1 MKTNNVTG
9 ILRDKYSDQFADWL
23 VKLGYT
29 HCFYLGG
36 GNVMHLLESASHRFK
51 CVPFVHEIGAAIA
64 ADYFNEISE
73 GNEKAFVLV
82 TAGPAL
88 TNVVTSIASAWVDG
102 RELLIIGGQAKVS
115 DLSKGKYRQIGF
127 QEIDGVGICRSIT
140 KKSFRI
146 DKPISF
152 ARLNSLTNLTRSG
165 RKGPVFLE
173 FCIDISA
180 MPRQKE
186 SSDFGKSILA
196 LKTPRYKPNLKIK
209 KIVNELKQSKRPL
222 LILGGE
228 LERNESEI
236 YISILKEHGIPM
248 ATTFNGI
255 DRVGSD
261 YEYYCGR
268 PNWYGSRWSNLIN
281 QQADLVIAIGSRLSL
296 GQVGYNWQEYAPKA
310 RVIQISNDKLELQK
324 IFPKKN
330 ITVCG
335 NANDFLKNFV
345 LELDTSKVKFNFS
358 EWQDFLVG
366 IRKDLS
372 RPDPA
377 NVARQEFVEL
387 HSFLANLFAILD
399 SSDQIIPCSS
409 GGVYTGTMQIM
420 LHKSGQKIVTSSGL
434 ASMGFGLSGA
444 IGAALANPRKRTIL
458 LEGDGGFAQNLQEL
472 GTLKANQLH
481 LKIFIFDNQGYASI
495 RTTQKTYFNNHYVG
509 CDELTGLGFPSWKK
523 LAESYSFSFYE
534 LNPSTLF
541 DSTFHELLNLEKPVI
556 FVVKLDPDQLYFP
569 KIGSRIN
576 KSGSMESNPLHMMD
590 PQLDSSQISK
600 YLKYL

>member
-1 MKTNNVTG
+1 MKTNNATG
-9 ILRDKYSDQFADWL
+9 ILSDKYSDQFTDWL

-146 DKPISF
+146 DNPISF
-152 ARLNSLTNLTRSG
+152 AKLNRFTKLTQSG

-186 SSDFGKSILA
+186 SKNLSKHVFSSSL
-196 LKTPRYKPNLKIK
+196 LRFKPNLKTK
-209 KIVNELKQSKRPL
+209 KIFNELKNSKRPL
-222 LILGGE
+222 VILGGE
-228 LERNESEI
+228 LERNESEK
-236 YISILKEHGIPM
+236 YISVLKELGIPL

-255 DRVGSD
+255 DRIGSD

-281 QQADLVIAIGSRLSL
+281 QQADLIIAIGSRLSL

-310 RVIQISNDKLELQK
+310 KVVQISSDKRELQK
-324 IFPKKN
+324 IFPRKN
-330 ITVCG
+330 LTVCA
-335 NANDFLKNFV
+335 NANDFLKNFIS
-345 LELDTSKVKFNFS
+345 ELNTGEAKFDFS
-358 EWQDFLVG
+358 EWQDFIVE
-366 IRKDLS
+366 IKKDLS

-377 NVARQEFVEL
+377 NTARQEFVEL
-387 HSFLANLFAILD
+387 HTFLGNLFAILD

-409 GGVYTGTMQIM
+409 GGVYTGTMQVM

-444 IGAALANPRKRTIL
+444 IGAALANPLKRTIL

-472 GTLKANQLH
+472 GTLKANQLN

-541 DSTFHELLNLEKPVI
+541 DSTFYELLNSEKPVI

-590 PQLDSSQISK
+590 PQLDSSQVSR

>member
-1 MKTNNVTG
+1 
-9 ILRDKYSDQFADWL
+9 
-23 VKLGYT
+23 
-29 HCFYLGG
+29 
-36 GNVMHLLESASHRFK
+36 MHLLESASHRFK
-51 CVPFVHEIGAAIA
+51 CVPFVHEVGAAIA
-64 ADYFNEISE
+64 TDYFNEIS
-73 GNEKAFVLV
+73 GSNEKAFVLV

-127 QEIDGVGICRSIT
+127 QEIDGIGICKSIT

-152 ARLNSLTNLTRSG
+152 AELNSFTKLTRSG

-173 FCIDISA
+173 FCLDVSA
-180 MPRQKE
+180 MPKQKE
-186 SSDFGKSILA
+186 ASNFGKSILA
-196 LKTPRYKPNLKIK
+196 LRSPRYKPNLKIK

-236 YISILKEHGIPM
+236 YISALKELGIPM

-281 QQADLVIAIGSRLSL
+281 QQADLIIAIGSRLSL

-310 RVIQISNDKLELQK
+310 RVIQISSDKRELQK
-324 IFPKKN
+324 IFPKKY

-345 LELDTSKVKFNFS
+345 SELNIVEIKLNFS
-358 EWQDFLVG
+358 EWQDFIVE
-366 IRKDLS
+366 IKKDLS
-372 RPDPA
+372 RPDLG

-387 HSFLANLFAILD
+387 HSFLTNLFAILD

-409 GGVYTGTMQIM
+409 GGVYTGTMQVM
-420 LHKSGQKIVTSSGL
+420 MHKSGQKIVTSSGL

-444 IGAALANPRKRTIL
+444 IGVALANPTKRTIL

-472 GTLKANQLH
+472 GTLKANQLN

-509 CDELTGLGFPSWKK
+509 CDDLTGLGFPSWKK
-523 LAESYSFSFYE
+523 LAESYSFLFYE

-541 DSTFHELLNLEKPVI
+541 DSTFFELLNSKKPVI
-556 FVVKLDPDQLYFP
+556 FIVKLDPDQLYFP

-576 KSGSMESNPLHMMD
+576 TSGSMESNPLHMMD
-590 PQLDSSQISK
+590 PQLDSSQISR